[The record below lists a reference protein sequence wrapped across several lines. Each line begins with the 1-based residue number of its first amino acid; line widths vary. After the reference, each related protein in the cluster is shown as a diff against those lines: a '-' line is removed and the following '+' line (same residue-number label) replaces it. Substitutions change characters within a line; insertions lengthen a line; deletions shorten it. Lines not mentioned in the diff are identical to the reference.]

1 MAPTITIPDT
11 AEGMHEFLTDKKK
24 RDTIFSSDADPKDI
38 LEFQTKYAN
47 LTAKKDP
54 ELNDQLKE
62 QIEGVWTNF
71 VRENNLGEFRRNGEK
86 VKLTGAEARKELIRA
101 QRSTTAYS
109 DQAMGKPLDG
119 KFKTLMDYLEVIHPQ
134 SDPRESRIKNLRD
147 ALQNAMSSTDP
158 SAGGFLIPEEFRATL
173 MEIALEESVV
183 RSRATV
189 IPMASL
195 RAAIPAID
203 STTNVGSVYGG
214 VVGYWTEEGA
224 ALTQSQPT
232 FSRVVLE
239 AKKITA
245 YTEVPNELPQDS
257 AISVEAL
264 INILFPRAIAFFED
278 IAFLRGTGVGE
289 PLGVLNPLNAALVSH
304 AMESGQAAN
313 LILWENLI
321 GMYARMLPSSL
332 ANAVWLVPP
341 DAFPQLATMALSV
354 GTGGSAVWLNNGQDG
369 PPASILG
376 RPVIITEKTR
386 ALGTLGDVAF
396 VDLRQYLIG
405 DRMAMEGKVSTEY
418 KFGNDVTAYRFIERV
433 DGRPWMQSAITPA
446 NGSTNTLS
454 PYVQLSRTLV

>member
-1 MAPTITIPDT
+1 MASFAIPDT
-11 AEGMHEFLTDKKK
+11 SEAMHEFLADKTK
-24 RDTIFSSDADPKDI
+24 RSQVFAADADPKDI
-38 LEFQTKYAN
+38 LEFQTAYAN

-54 ELNDQLKE
+54 ELNDQLRE

-71 VRENNLGEFRRNGEK
+71 VRENNLGEFRRNGAP
-86 VKLTGAEARKELIRA
+86 VKLTGADARKELIRA
-101 QRSTTAYS
+101 QRDTTAYS
-109 DQAMGKPLDG
+109 DQAMGAKVNG

-134 SDPRESRIKNLRD
+134 SDPRESRIKNLRE

-195 RAAIPAID
+195 RAAMPTID

-232 FSRVVLE
+232 FGRVVLE

-278 IAFLRGTGVGE
+278 LAFLRGTGVGE
-289 PLGVLNPLNAALVSH
+289 PLGVLNAANTALVTH
-304 AMESGQAAN
+304 AMQGGQAATE
-313 LILWENLI
+313 ILWENLI

-354 GTGGSAVWLNNGQDG
+354 GTGGSAVWLNNGQEG

-433 DGRPWMQSAITPA
+433 DGRPWMQSPITPA
-446 NGSTNTLS
+446 NGSSNTLS
-454 PYVQLSRTLV
+454 PYVQLSRTVV